1 MQNNVRVSG
10 QGRRVYTT
18 PAEGEV
24 YPPLQPGDYF
34 QLPNGDWYGKTPN
47 GESCNLQHHKTVEHE
62 DGTITVSPSIMISY
76 VHPEKGR
83 VELWHGW
90 LERGYWRS
98 C

>member
-1 MQNNVRVSG
+1 MSNDVRVSG
-10 QGRRVYTT
+10 PGRRI
-18 PAEGEV
+18 EIIIKLE
-24 YPPLQPGDYF
+24 PGDYG

-47 GESCNLQHHKTVEHE
+47 GESCNLAKHRVTEHE
-62 DGTITVSPSIMISY
+62 DRTITVQPSILISY
-76 VHPEKGR
+76 DHPEKGR